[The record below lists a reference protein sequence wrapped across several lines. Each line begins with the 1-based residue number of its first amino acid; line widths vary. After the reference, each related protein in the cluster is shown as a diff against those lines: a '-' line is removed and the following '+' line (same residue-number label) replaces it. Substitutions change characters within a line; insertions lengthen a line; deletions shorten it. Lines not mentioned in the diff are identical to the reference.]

1 MKITNCKLQIILS
14 CLLFVSLFTLHSS
27 LFTSLSFSASPI
39 EEGIAK
45 ASVHRGGQEK
55 EMGKEESLVELLE
68 NRNKELDKREAE
80 LNERE
85 ARLKQLSREIEA
97 KIARLSKL
105 REESESYFKKID
117 AAEAGK
123 IAHLV
128 KIYEV
133 MPPKDAAVRME
144 QLDEDIAILI
154 LSKMKQRAAA
164 KVLALIEP
172 GLAAGLSRGVI
183 KTGKVSGK

>member
-1 MKITNCKLQIILS
+1 MRVSSFKFQVSSIVLASCILQLATNT
-14 CLLFVSLFTLHSS
+14 V
-27 LFTSLSFSASPI
+27 FSASPI

-45 ASVHRGGQEK
+45 AAVAKTGQEK
-55 EMGKEESLVELLE
+55 DRGKEESLVELLE
-68 NRNKELDKREAE
+68 NRNKELDKREIE

-85 ARLKQLSREIEA
+85 ARLKQVSQEIEA
-97 KIARLSKL
+97 KIARLGKL
-105 REESESYFKKID
+105 REESEGYFKKID
-117 AAEAGK
+117 AVEAEK

-128 KIYEV
+128 KIYES
-133 MPPKDAAVRME
+133 MPPKDAAARME
-144 QLDEDIAILI
+144 QLDEDTAILV

-183 KTGKVSGK
+183 KPFNLNPAVSRK